1 MQPATYRDHF
11 SSLFQSAAGDM
22 QSAKLPANAP
32 APGMEDPLVRAA
44 SAVAGLWDKGVTVMP
59 TAAPAGIADGAWQCA
74 TQGFALLRAQVSGN
88 ANLVAQLQADEKFG
102 TCDPDWAK
110 VLLNYAAFLAASGM
124 RDKIPY
130 IRPAQISNTP
140 LPMKP
145 GATVAVI
152 GDWGTGT
159 TYARVLLQQVAAHN
173 PDVLIHL
180 GDIYYSGTPVEC
192 QNNFV
197 SIVNSVF
204 DRPTNPIT
212 VFTLAG
218 NHDMYSGGEGFYG
231 MLPGL
236 NQPPCRQSAS
246 FFCLRSTDNQWQF
259 LGLDTGLHDDDPFD
273 VNTVLTFLEP
283 DEEAW
288 HTARIAEFPG
298 KTILLSH
305 HQLFSALAQI
315 GPKNAQG
322 LLEPVNPYLQTSL
335 LRFKEAAK
343 KDIAAWF
350 WGHEHMLT
358 IYQAY
363 AGLAKGRCLG
373 CGAIPV
379 SAAATPYAPLAG
391 LADAPP
397 YEPCQLPTDAND
409 YYTHAF
415 AILKLGADG
424 NGTATYYQQLNPAAP
439 LFTES
444 L

>member
-32 APGMEDPLVRAA
+32 APGMEDPLVRAV
-44 SAVAGLWDKGVTVMP
+44 SAVAGMWDSGTAIP
-59 TAAPAGIADGAWQCA
+59 AAAPAGIADGAWQCA

-204 DRPTNPIT
+204 NRPTNPIT

-288 HTARIAEFPG
+288 HTARIAEFSG

-322 LLEPVNPYLQTSL
+322 LLEPVNPYLQTSYN
-335 LRFKEAAK
+335 RFAEAAK
-343 KDIAAWF
+343 GGIAAWF
-350 WGHEHMLT
+350 WGHEHAFT
-358 IYQAY
+358 VYKTY
-363 AGLAKGRCLG
+363 AGLGRGRCLG
-373 CGAIPV
+373 NGAIPV
-379 SAAATPYAPLAG
+379 PPNGPVNAPVAG
-391 LADAPP
+391 LAEIPP
-397 YEPCQLPTDAND
+397 FENVVLPVTPAGV
-409 YYTHAF
+409 YATGF
-415 AILKLGADG
+415 AILTLDANAGCQAD
-424 NGTATYYQQLNPAAP
+424 YYQELAVAP
-439 LFTES
+439 IYSEKI
-444 L
+444 